1 MSARPDLTMGPP
13 RLKAPHRARVSTVSL
28 AAAAL
33 ITAAALT
40 GCGSGSSTNSAASS
54 SSTSSAASSSSTGST
69 TSSPTGSA
77 SAFTSQALAAI
88 TPIMIN
94 TPSGKTTV
102 SQPDDITGLNGSILV
117 GFQNQVGTKGEPVP
131 KGSPGAGNLDSTV
144 VDFSSSGSPARQWN
158 VAGHLD
164 GLTADPA
171 TGNVVVTTNED
182 GNAHLFLIDPSSPQA
197 IEYHLPKLPHGG
209 GLDAISIWHGMI
221 LISASAPSGTSGP
234 AVYVVSLNSSSN
246 MASVHALFA
255 DNATAA
261 GATGSTHL
269 ALTDPDSS
277 AVVPASASRFG
288 GQFELTSQGDL
299 LQIFAA
305 DTSGKRLSELKLS
318 QSVDDSAWPTSASGT
333 LYVTDSS
340 NDLIWKVTGPFQ
352 PGTEIASVTPCN
364 ANAAPTT
371 CPSPPKWGPNY
382 LGMVDMSSGAIT
394 KLPITGITI
403 VPKGLF
409 FVP

>member
-1 MSARPDLTMGPP
+1 MSARTDLTMGPSRVKPP
-13 RLKAPHRARVSTVSL
+13 RRARASTVSL

-33 ITAAALT
+33 IAAAALT
-40 GCGSGSSTNSAASS
+40 GCGSGSSTSSAASS
-54 SSTSSAASSSSTGST
+54 SSTSSAASSSSTST
-69 TSSPTGSA
+69 TSSPAGSA
-77 SAFTSQALAAI
+77 SGFTSTALASI
-88 TPIMIN
+88 TPIRID
-94 TPSGKTTV
+94 TPSGKTSVT
-102 SQPDDITGLNGSILV
+102 QPDDITGLNGSIFV

-131 KGSPGAGNLDSTV
+131 KGTQGAGNLDSTV
-144 VDFSSSGSPARQWN
+144 VDFSSSGSPAGQWN

-164 GLTADPA
+164 GLSADPA
-171 TGNVVVTTNED
+171 IGKVIVSTNED

-197 IEYHLPKLPHGG
+197 VEYHLPKLPHGG

-246 MASVHALFA
+246 TATVHALFA

-382 LGMVDMSSGAIT
+382 LGTVDMSTGAIT
-394 KLPITGITI
+394 KLPMTGITI